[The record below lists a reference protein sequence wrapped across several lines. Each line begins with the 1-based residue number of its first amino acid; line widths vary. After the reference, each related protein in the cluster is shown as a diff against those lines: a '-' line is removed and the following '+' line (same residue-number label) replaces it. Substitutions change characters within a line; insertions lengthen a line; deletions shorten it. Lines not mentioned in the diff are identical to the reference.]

1 MRLFM
6 AIINMPEMKMY
17 WSEDAVFGG
26 SFLKKIMARNRF
38 DKITQYL
45 HANDRTKMP
54 GKEDENYD
62 KLYLVRPILEI
73 VRGNCLKNYN
83 PHMECA
89 VDEAMVA
96 FRGRLDFRQYL
107 LSKPTK
113 YGIKIWMRADSH
125 NGYCNDFS
133 VYLGKPKDGTRQVG
147 LGRKVVEDLTE
158 PLYGTNSHI
167 YCDNYFCSPALCK
180 SLLEKGLYCC
190 GTVRSNVKGLP
201 FDLDSKKKVN
211 NLIKDGGDSK
221 QFQNDGILVSAWREK
236 KGRKP
241 VLVVSTN
248 TDSSEGPTTINR
260 RQKDGTMKEVP
271 CVWPIVKYNNFM
283 NAVDHSDQLRTLY
296 PTARST
302 KRWWLYIM
310 WFLYDIS
317 LANAFICFKESENH
331 KKINSRGIAVAPSV
345 LSFKKAIA
353 KYLLEGQNYRKRKAS
368 KGGLSDHGHLPK
380 KVKTARRC
388 KNCIAEK
395 KRAESRI
402 VCDGCS
408 NDDSVHLCIDCFR
421 PFHEKNN

>member
-1 MRLFM
+1 M
-6 AIINMPEMKMY
+6 A
-17 WSEDAVFGG
+17 
-26 SFLKKIMARNRF
+26 
-38 DKITQYL
+38 
-45 HANDRTKMP
+45 
-54 GKEDENYD
+54 
-62 KLYLVRPILEI
+62 
-73 VRGNCLKNYN
+73 
-83 PHMECA
+83 CA
-89 VDEAMVA
+89 VNEAMVA

-107 LSKPTK
+107 SSKPTK

-125 NGYCNDFS
+125 KGYCNDFS

-147 LGRKVVEDLTE
+147 LGKKVVEDLTE

-167 YCDNYFCSPALCK
+167 YCDNYFCSPAALQ
-180 SLLEKGLYCC
+180 KGLYCC
-190 GTVRSNVKGLP
+190 VTVRSNVKGLP

-211 NLIKDGGDSK
+211 NLKKDGGDSK

-236 KGRKP
+236 KGHKP

-248 TDSSEGPTTINR
+248 TDPSEGPTIING

-317 LANAFICFKESENH
+317 LANALICLKESENH

-368 KGGLSDHGHLPK
+368 KGGHWPK
-380 KVKTARRC
+380 KTKTARRC
-388 KNCIAEK
+388 KKCIAEK

-402 VCDGCS
+402 ICDGCS
-408 NDDSVHLCIDCFR
+408 INDSVHLCIDCFR
-421 PFHEKNN
+421 PFYEKNNKFFDLFNNFLTTIVFYLKNLTLLHCFFSCMYVKRPNGF

>member
-1 MRLFM
+1 
-6 AIINMPEMKMY
+6 MPEMKMY
-17 WSEDAVFGG
+17 WSEHAVFGG

-45 HANDRTKMP
+45 HANDGTKMP

-89 VDEAMVA
+89 VDEAMIA
-96 FRGRLDFRQYL
+96 FRGRLDFQ
-107 LSKPTK
+107 
-113 YGIKIWMRADSH
+113 
-125 NGYCNDFS
+125 
-133 VYLGKPKDGTRQVG
+133 Q
-147 LGRKVVEDLTE
+147 
-158 PLYGTNSHI
+158 
-167 YCDNYFCSPALCK
+167 
-180 SLLEKGLYCC
+180 
-190 GTVRSNVKGLP
+190 SNVKGLP

-248 TDSSEGPTTINR
+248 TDPSEGPTTINR

-271 CVWPIVKYNNFM
+271 CVWPIHEYNNFM
-283 NAVDHSDQLRTLY
+283 NAVDNSNQLRKLY

-331 KKINSRGIAVAPSV
+331 KKINSKGIAVAPSV

-368 KGGLSDHGHLPK
+368 KGGLSDHGHWPK